1 MTDTAPS
8 SQKHSITITFDE
20 VDGAIETDLLL
31 NLPDADTPRPATT
44 LDREA
49 TRLYRLIAQILLAKR
64 DATVTPILNTTTH

>member
-1 MTDTAPS
+1 MTAETLFPFTTPS
-8 SQKHSITITFDE
+8 E
-20 VDGAIETDLLL
+20 VYAEHV
-31 NLPDADTPRPATT
+31 ATT